1 MGGIIDEVKKTSAV
15 LAGLASVTL
24 LAACSKQN
32 DSQNKTKQ
40 VLNWTE
46 STTITTQD
54 PSLATDTTSFNTLLN
69 TQEGLYRYI
78 QPSSI
83 IWIPKST

>member
-1 MGGIIDEVKKTSAV
+1 MTIVFRDFFMGGIIDEVKKTSAV

-54 PSLATDTTSFNTLLN
+54 PSSAYRQATFKESRTF
-69 TQEGLYRYI
+69 I
-78 QPSSI
+78 SI
-83 IWIPKST
+83 WFRIR

>member
-1 MGGIIDEVKKTSAV
+1 MKKKNSAV

-54 PSLATDTTSFNTLLN
+54 PFV
-69 TQEGLYRYI
+69 EH
-78 QPSSI
+78 
-83 IWIPKST
+83 